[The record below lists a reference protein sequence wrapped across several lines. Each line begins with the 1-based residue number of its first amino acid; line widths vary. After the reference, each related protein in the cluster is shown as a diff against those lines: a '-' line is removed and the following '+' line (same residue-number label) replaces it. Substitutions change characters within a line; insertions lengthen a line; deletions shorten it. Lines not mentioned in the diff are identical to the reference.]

1 MRRSFKWA
9 LSLTPI
15 VAGSVG
21 TTVYFVSGNSVSNL
35 GKIKTSR
42 EKVQIQSQFEP
53 FSPSQINDLN
63 QIPEKP
69 IEKQEEEH
77 AAKNQKT
84 PIVIPEKLIKK
95 TENSEKL
102 KPTTIIISN
111 KQEKI
116 IPQVAPKPS
125 QNKKVLIEVDSTREK
140 PQGKIAKIK
149 KPEPSKNEAKNPIQI
164 AILDKKAP
172 ENKPVQNQNDKKF
185 IIVEQEKV
193 KDKQTPKTKPS
204 IPPKISANKNHK
216 PEQSLLDS
224 KVPPVSIVKQDP
236 SSPKNDKKDQEKQ
249 SIPSVLTPQ
258 LLTRKPTKNENLNVV
273 QKTEKESDNKK
284 AETKK
289 QEEIIKSPEE
299 VKKHEKPKEKQHNNQ
314 QIHTP
319 LDSNQETVNK
329 IIKDIERD
337 LEILKVQPTG
347 RESDDIK
354 RAFNG
359 AKNRISKYRLKNSDQ
374 MKKFIA
380 SFPKTQITEKQAEYV
395 IYLWQQ
401 SYAELNPHL
410 VRSSSAWEQWRSE
423 IKRVLNI
430 APRLQVDKF
439 MRASGGN
446 SFIVTLKD
454 GEIVSVEEKT
464 RKK

>member
-1 MRRSFKWA
+1 M
-9 LSLTPI
+9 TPI

-35 GKIKTSR
+35 GEIIKTSR
-42 EKVQIQSQFEP
+42 ENVQIQSQFEP

-69 IEKQEEEH
+69 IEKQDEKQ
-77 AAKNQKT
+77 AAKIQKA

-95 TENSEKL
+95 TKNPEKL

-111 KQEKI
+111 NKQEKI
-116 IPQVAPKPS
+116 IPQVTQKPS
-125 QNKKVLIEVDSTREK
+125 QNKKILIEVDSTREK
-140 PQGKIAKIK
+140 PQEKITKIK
-149 KPEPSKNEAKNPIQI
+149 KPEPSKNETENPVQI
-164 AILDKKAP
+164 AILDKKVP
-172 ENKPVQNQNDKKF
+172 ENNPVQSQKDKEF

-216 PEQSLLDS
+216 PEQSLLDA
-224 KVPPVSIVKQDP
+224 KIPPVSIVKQDP

-258 LLTRKPTKNENLNVV
+258 LLTQKPPKNENLNVV
-273 QKTEKESDNKK
+273 QKTEKKSDNKN
-284 AETKK
+284 AETRK

-401 SYAELNPHL
+401 SYAELKPHL

-464 RKK
+464 RKQ

>member
-1 MRRSFKWA
+1 M
-9 LSLTPI
+9 TPI

-35 GKIKTSR
+35 GEIKTSR
-42 EKVQIQSQFEP
+42 ENVQIQRQFEP

-63 QIPEKP
+63 QIPEKQ
-69 IEKQEEEH
+69 EKKQ
-77 AAKNQKT
+77 APKIQKT

-95 TENSEKL
+95 TKNPEKL

-116 IPQVAPKPS
+116 VPQVAPKPS
-125 QNKKVLIEVDSTREK
+125 QNKKILIEVDSTREK
-140 PQGKIAKIK
+140 PQEKITKIK
-149 KPEPSKNEAKNPIQI
+149 KPEPSKNETKNPVQI

-172 ENKPVQNQNDKKF
+172 ENNPAQRQKDKEF

-193 KDKQTPKTKPS
+193 KDKQTPKTKPA
-204 IPPKISANKNHK
+204 IPPKISTDKKHKSVKN
-216 PEQSLLDS
+216 LLNP
-224 KVPPVSIVKQDP
+224 KIPPVSIVKQDP
-236 SSPKNDKKDQEKQ
+236 SSPKKDKKDQEKQ

-258 LLTRKPTKNENLNVV
+258 LLTQKPPKNENLNVV

-284 AETKK
+284 AETIK
-289 QEEIIKSPEE
+289 QEKIIKSPEE
-299 VKKHEKPKEKQHNNQ
+299 VKKHEKPKEKQQNNQ

-329 IIKDIERD
+329 IIKDIESD

-354 RAFNG
+354 KAFNE

-410 VRSSSAWEQWRSE
+410 VRSSFAWQQWRSE

-454 GEIVSVEEKT
+454 GEIVSVEEKKGKN
-464 RKK
+464 KKRT

>member
-35 GKIKTSR
+35 GEIKTSR
-42 EKVQIQSQFEP
+42 ENVQIQRQFEP

-63 QIPEKP
+63 QIPEKQ
-69 IEKQEEEH
+69 EKKQ
-77 AAKNQKT
+77 APKIQKT

-95 TENSEKL
+95 TKNPEKL

-116 IPQVAPKPS
+116 VPQVAPKPS
-125 QNKKVLIEVDSTREK
+125 QNKKILIEVDSTREK
-140 PQGKIAKIK
+140 PQEKITKIK
-149 KPEPSKNEAKNPIQI
+149 KPEPSKNETKNPVQI

-172 ENKPVQNQNDKKF
+172 ENNPAQRQKDKEF

-193 KDKQTPKTKPS
+193 KDKQTPKTKPA
-204 IPPKISANKNHK
+204 IPPKISTDKKHKSVKN
-216 PEQSLLDS
+216 LLNP
-224 KVPPVSIVKQDP
+224 KIPPVSIVKQDP
-236 SSPKNDKKDQEKQ
+236 SSPKKDKKDQEKQ

-258 LLTRKPTKNENLNVV
+258 LLTQKPPKNENLNVV

-284 AETKK
+284 AETIK
-289 QEEIIKSPEE
+289 QEKIIKSPEE
-299 VKKHEKPKEKQHNNQ
+299 VKKHEKPKEKQQNNQ

-329 IIKDIERD
+329 IIKDIESD

-354 RAFNG
+354 KAFNE

-410 VRSSSAWEQWRSE
+410 VRSSFAWQQWRSE

-454 GEIVSVEEKT
+454 GEIVSVEEKKGKN
-464 RKK
+464 KKRT

>member
-35 GKIKTSR
+35 GEIKTSR
-42 EKVQIQSQFEP
+42 ENVQIQSQFEP

-63 QIPEKP
+63 QIHEKP
-69 IEKQEEEH
+69 IEKQEEKQ
-77 AAKNQKT
+77 ASKIQKA

-95 TENSEKL
+95 TKNPEKL

-111 KQEKI
+111 KQEQI

-125 QNKKVLIEVDSTREK
+125 QNTKILIEADSPREK
-140 PQGKIAKIK
+140 PQEEITKIK
-149 KPEPSKNEAKNPIQI
+149 KPEPSKNETENPVQI

-172 ENKPVQNQNDKKF
+172 ENNPAQRQKDKEF

-193 KDKQTPKTKPS
+193 KDKQTPKTKPL
-204 IPPKISANKNHK
+204 ILPKISADKKHK
-216 PEQSLLDS
+216 PEQSLLDP
-224 KVPPVSIVKQDP
+224 KIPPVSIVIQK
-236 SSPKNDKKDQEKQ
+236 SSYPKNDKKDQEKQ

-258 LLTRKPTKNENLNVV
+258 LLTRRPTKNENLNVV
-273 QKTEKESDNKK
+273 QKTEKKSDNKK

-289 QEEIIKSPEE
+289 QEEIIKSPKE
-299 VKKHEKPKEKQHNNQ
+299 VKKDEKPKEKQHNNQ

-319 LDSNQETVNK
+319 LDSNQEAVNK

-347 RESDDIK
+347 RQSDDIK
-354 RAFNG
+354 KAFNE

>member
-35 GKIKTSR
+35 GEIKTSR
-42 EKVQIQSQFEP
+42 ENVQIQSQFEP

-63 QIPEKP
+63 QIPEKQE
-69 IEKQEEEH
+69 EKQ
-77 AAKNQKT
+77 APKIQKT

-95 TENSEKL
+95 TKNPEKL

-116 IPQVAPKPS
+116 VPQVAPKPS
-125 QNKKVLIEVDSTREK
+125 QNKKILIEVDSTREK
-140 PQGKIAKIK
+140 PQEKITKIK
-149 KPEPSKNEAKNPIQI
+149 KPEPSKNETKNPVQI

-172 ENKPVQNQNDKKF
+172 ENNPAQRQKDKEF

-193 KDKQTPKTKPS
+193 KDKQTPKTKPA
-204 IPPKISANKNHK
+204 IPPKISTDKKHKSVKN
-216 PEQSLLDS
+216 LLNP
-224 KVPPVSIVKQDP
+224 KIPPVSIVIQKS
-236 SSPKNDKKDQEKQ
+236 SSPKNEKKDQEKQ

-273 QKTEKESDNKK
+273 QKTEKKSDNKK

-289 QEEIIKSPEE
+289 QEEIIKSPKE
-299 VKKHEKPKEKQHNNQ
+299 VKKDEKPKEKQHNNQ

-319 LDSNQETVNK
+319 LDSNQEAVNK

-354 RAFNG
+354 KAFNE

-410 VRSSSAWEQWRSE
+410 VRSSSAWQQWRSE